1 MFISTKNKPRKITV
15 MRLEAS
21 SAKEKENTIFTY
33 VLKLSGTEI
42 GSTSRLLKWIIESSG
57 IIVAVLACL
66 ILLPPLLRKCLAIK
80 KNRKKIDYDRIG
92 EDFGAASRQ
101 QPWPTKTAYEQ
112 KGIFQR
118 V

>member
-1 MFISTKNKPRKITV
+1 MK
-15 MRLEAS
+15 LEAS

-42 GSTSRLLKWIIESSG
+42 GKTSWIVRQIIKSLG

-66 ILLPPLLRKCLAIK
+66 VLMPPLLRKFCATK
-80 KNRKKIDYDRIG
+80 KNRKRIDYDRIE

-101 QPWPTKTAYEQ
+101 QNWPLKSALEQ

-118 V
+118 I